1 MKGTI
6 RFILGLL
13 MVMGAVGGMDDP
25 TKFDYFYQQLAL
37 AALGLAIMAWAVRD
51 INRQADK
58 TIDTL

>member
-13 MVMGAVGGMDDP
+13 MVFGAVGGMDDP

-37 AALGLAIMAWAVRD
+37 AALGLAMMAWAVKAMNSSVD
-51 INRQADK
+51 N
-58 TIDTL
+58 